1 MATNHLLRLMGGGLL
16 CLLAACTRKSP
27 TPASDGSGGAPTAL
41 SGTSSPVADTARTRR
56 CFSVVAKDNSPS
68 TRAVFEAKH
77 CQGGGVTWAA
87 ILRVLV
93 HHRGT
98 SKAVEVA
105 IPAGWTGDVRTLS
118 WNGGSTLVAIDDEG
132 DAALFCA
139 DSQRLVDDIQSDV
152 KRLNARAGE
161 LERAMG
167 EANPLELECLPD
179 DASLS
184 TLMNGLNP
192 SPPPSPAEARAREG
206 GLARMRALLAK
217 QRTWCWGPG
226 GAAFGGKGGFTLH
239 ANGQAAAFG
248 DGAVPRDG
256 RWTLGG
262 DGRVEVI
269 LPGALHHFD
278 AEENERLGFNHTAG
292 REELQPCVPPR

>member
-16 CLLAACTRKSP
+16 CLLAACTRQSC
-27 TPASDGSGGAPTAL
+27 TPAPDGNGDAPPAA
-41 SGTSSPVADTARTRR
+41 SGTSSPGQDTARTRR

-77 CQGGGVTWAA
+77 CQGGGVTWAG

-93 HHRGT
+93 HRRGT
-98 SKAVEVA
+98 SKAVEA
-105 IPAGWTGDVRTLS
+105 ETPGWTGDVRTLS
-118 WNGGSTLVAIDDEG
+118 WEGGSTRVAIDDEA

-139 DSQRLVDDIQSDV
+139 DSQRLVDEIRSDV

-167 EANPLELECLPD
+167 EANPFELECLPD

-184 TLMNGLNP
+184 ALMNGLNP
-192 SPPPSPAEARAREG
+192 SPPPSPAEARARED
-206 GLARMRALLAK
+206 GLARMRAVLAK

-239 ANGQAAAFG
+239 ENGQAASFG
-248 DGAVPRDG
+248 DGATPRDG
-256 RWTLGG
+256 RWTLGQ

-269 LPGALHHFD
+269 LPGGLHHFD
-278 AEENERLGFNHTAG
+278 AGENGRLGFNHTAG
-292 REELQPCVPPR
+292 REELQPCVQPR